1 METKLLNAQAK
12 IWMTALERV
21 SKMGFHETERLT
33 ALFWEFAST
42 LIREMS
48 SVGRT
53 EGAARTKVFPVG
65 FLTAREKVLHA

>member
-1 METKLLNAQAK
+1 METKLANAQAK
-12 IWMTALERV
+12 IWMTAFERV
-21 SKMGFHETERLT
+21 HEMGFHETKRLT

-53 EGAARTKVFPVG
+53 EGAARTKVFPMG
-65 FLTAREKVLHA
+65 FLAAKEKVLHA